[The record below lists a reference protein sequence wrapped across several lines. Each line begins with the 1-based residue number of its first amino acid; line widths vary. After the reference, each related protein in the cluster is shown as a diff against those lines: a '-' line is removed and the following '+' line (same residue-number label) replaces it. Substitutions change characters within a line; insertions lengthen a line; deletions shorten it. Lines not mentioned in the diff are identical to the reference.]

1 MSVMGGVFDTELTPA
16 IWLFFCTLFSS
27 QQDNDKELKR
37 SLTEILD
44 GSRDIACLNY
54 VASRL
59 TAMIESASQENSENS
74 NASCDN
80 ISESEEG
87 DGANM
92 DTKGCDDYSSSRA
105 AVPESIH
112 SEGDCSLSGSDSH
125 DSENEDDVAEGKVTY
140 PRPVDN
146 YSNPG
151 SRHHQPP
158 LPLSQPCRT
167 SSANRNGTSAN
178 RTMPHQQTNGAL
190 ADCIMA
196 WVCGCR
202 WKCECG

>member
-1 MSVMGGVFDTELTPA
+1 
-16 IWLFFCTLFSS
+16 
-27 QQDNDKELKR
+27 
-37 SLTEILD
+37 
-44 GSRDIACLNY
+44 
-54 VASRL
+54 
-59 TAMIESASQENSENS
+59 MIESASQENSENS

-92 DTKGCDDYSSSRA
+92 DTKGCDDYSSSGA

-112 SEGDCSLSGSDSH
+112 SEDDCSLSGSDSH
-125 DSENEDDVAEGKVTY
+125 DSENEDDVAEGNVTY

-158 LPLSQPCRT
+158 LPLSHPCNPGVVCDCIT
-167 SSANRNGTSAN
+167 VHALSNCSVLPNGTEDVA
-178 RTMPHQQTNGAL
+178 H
-190 ADCIMA
+190 I
-196 WVCGCR
+196 
-202 WKCECG
+202 